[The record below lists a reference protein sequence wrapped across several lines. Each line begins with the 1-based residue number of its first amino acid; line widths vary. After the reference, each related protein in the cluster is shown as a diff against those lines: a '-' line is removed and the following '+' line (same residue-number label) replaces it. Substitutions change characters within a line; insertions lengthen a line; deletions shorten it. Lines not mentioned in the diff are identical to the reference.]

1 MKLLSTARNVLKSA
15 LPVLLPVFGLTGC
28 ASYYTHYAMFPADNS
43 AGESRQVRI
52 SWDSADYPGWW
63 IVSDKSTTMKVETE
77 CSERVWRL
85 ADDSHDAAGD
95 CGQGIRACADP
106 RQDLLVST
114 GGPAAAD
121 AACMTVS
128 SPDGAERIAELGNQF
143 SLLVS
148 CQPAQPEVVRAGEPV
163 NLDYIRSS
171 AVAYTVYAR
180 RVPRGSLS
188 ARLPAFDE
196 SRCKAD

>member
-85 ADDSHDAAGD
+85 ADDSHDAA
-95 CGQGIRACADP
+95 R
-106 RQDLLVST
+106 SEEHT
-114 GGPAAAD
+114 
-121 AACMTVS
+121 S
-128 SPDGAERIAELGNQF
+128 ELQ
-143 SLLVS
+143 
-148 CQPAQPEVVRAGEPV
+148 
-163 NLDYIRSS
+163 
-171 AVAYTVYAR
+171 
-180 RVPRGSLS
+180 
-188 ARLPAFDE
+188 
-196 SRCKAD
+196 SRP